1 VSPTLAML
9 IAALLWSGGG
19 IGVKSATGAAM
30 AIAGWRAV
38 FAAPVLALAA
48 VWEARRRRVQAPWS
62 IARRP
67 LTWAAAASYATM
79 VVCYVVAT
87 KLTNAANSILIQ
99 YTGPAWIAL
108 LSGPVLGEK
117 VRVVDAIA
125 VGACFV
131 GMLLFFG
138 GGLSAQGIQGNLV
151 AVLSSFGFA
160 GVPILMRL
168 ELKRHPAPADLV
180 ALSPYVAMTLGNV
193 VAAAVCLPS
202 MIGNPLDAKS
212 LGVVAL
218 LGIFQIGIAYCFY
231 GIAVG
236 RLSAL
241 RSSLLACIEPVLNPL
256 WVLLL
261 YAEYPSVFA
270 VAGGVLIIAA
280 IALQAVARAGV
291 PSGA

>member
-1 VSPTLAML
+1 MNPTLAML
-9 IAALLWSGGG
+9 LAALLWSGGG
-19 IGVKSATGAAM
+19 IGVKSATGTAL

-38 FAAPVLALAA
+38 FATPVLGIAA
-48 VWEARRRRVQAPWS
+48 ILEARKRKIETPFSLAK
-62 IARRP
+62 RP
-67 LTWAAAASYATM
+67 LVWGAAIAYATM

-87 KLTNAANSILIQ
+87 KLTTAANSILIQ

-108 LSGPVLGEK
+108 LSGPLLKEK
-117 VRVVDAIA
+117 VRTADAIA
-125 VGACFV
+125 VAACFA

-138 GGLSAQGIQGNLV
+138 GGLSADSIKGNLV

-160 GVPILMRL
+160 GVPLLMRL
-168 ELKRHPAPADLV
+168 ELKKHPASADLV

-193 VAAAVCLPS
+193 LAAGVCAPDMMAHPLDGKSFAVVAA
-202 MIGNPLDAKS
+202 
-212 LGVVAL
+212 

-261 YAEYPSVFA
+261 YAERPNAFA
-270 VAGGVLIIAA
+270 IAGGALILGA
-280 IALQAVARAGV
+280 IALQAVGKQPV
-291 PSGA
+291 

>member
-1 VSPTLAML
+1 MNATVAML

-19 IGVKSATGAAM
+19 IGVKSASGAAL
-30 AIAGWRAV
+30 AIAGWRAL
-38 FAAPVLALAA
+38 FAAPVLGIAA
-48 VWEARRRRVQAPWS
+48 VIEARRRGIQRPWA
-62 IARRP
+62 IAGRP
-67 LTWAAAASYATM
+67 LTWAAAVSYATM
-79 VVCYVVAT
+79 VVCFVVAT

-108 LSGPVLGEK
+108 LSGPVLGER
-117 VRVVDAIA
+117 VRAVDAAA

-138 GGLSAQGIQGNLV
+138 GGLSADGVRGNLV

-180 ALSPYVAMTLGNV
+180 ALSPFVAMTLGNLI
-193 VAAAVCLPS
+193 AAAVCAPV
-202 MIGNPLDAKS
+202 MISSPLDARS
-212 LGVVAL
+212 FFLAAL
-218 LGIFQIGIAYCFY
+218 LGILQIGIAYCFY
-231 GIAVG
+231 GAAVG

-256 WVLLL
+256 WVVIL
-261 YAEYPSVFA
+261 YGELPSRFA
-270 VAGGVLIIAA
+270 LAGGVLIVLS
-280 IALQAVARAGV
+280 IALQAVLRGV
-291 PSGA
+291 PSRA

>member
-1 VSPTLAML
+1 MSPTIAML
-9 IAALLWSGGG
+9 VAAVLWSGGG
-19 IGVKSATGAAM
+19 IGVKSATGTAL

-38 FAAPVLALAA
+38 FAAPVLAIAA
-48 VWEARRRRVQAPWS
+48 IVEARRRKVPDAWS
-62 IARRP
+62 IGRRP

-87 KLTNAANSILIQ
+87 KLTTAANSILIQ

-108 LSGPVLGEK
+108 LSGPVLGER
-117 VRVVDAIA
+117 VRLLDWFA

-138 GGLSAQGIQGNLV
+138 GGLSAEGIQGNLV
-151 AVLSSFGFA
+151 AVVSSFGFA
-160 GVPILMRL
+160 GVPLWMRL
-168 ELKRHPAPADLV
+168 ELKRHPSSQDLV

-193 VAAAVCLPS
+193 IAAVVCAPS
-202 MIGNPLDAKS
+202 MIAHPLDGKS
-212 LGVVAL
+212 FVVVAL
-218 LGIFQIGIAYCFY
+218 LGIFQIGTAYVFY
-231 GIAVG
+231 GHAVG

-241 RSSLLACIEPVLNPL
+241 RSSLLACVEPVLNPM

-261 YAEYPSVFA
+261 YSERPSAFA

-280 IALQAVARAGV
+280 IALQAAKRV
-291 PSGA
+291 PSAT